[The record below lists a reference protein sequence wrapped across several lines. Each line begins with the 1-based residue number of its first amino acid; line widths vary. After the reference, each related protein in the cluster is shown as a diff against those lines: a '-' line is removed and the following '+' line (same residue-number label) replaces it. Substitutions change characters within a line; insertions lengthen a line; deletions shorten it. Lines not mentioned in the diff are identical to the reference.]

1 MDKNSDTIASGSVF
15 TDFALVSY
23 DEDTGRMLIKKEF
36 DDGSEWLEPVAISI
50 PDLFFMFKTEGID
63 PTDMTEELCFEFHKV
78 RIKVGEMTTTTYAED
93 DDLYSDT
100 YYYACYAVRE

>member
-1 MDKNSDTIASGSVF
+1 MDKKSDTIASGSVF
-15 TDFALVSY
+15 TDFTLVSY
-23 DEDTGRMLIKKEF
+23 DEDTGRMLIKKQF

-63 PTDMTEELCFEFHKV
+63 PTDMTGELSFEFHKV
-78 RIKVGEMTTTTYAED
+78 KIEIGAMTTTTYAED

>member
-1 MDKNSDTIASGSVF
+1 MATKSDMIANGSVLTGF
-15 TDFALVSY
+15 TLVSY
-23 DEDTGRMLIKKEF
+23 DDDSGRMLIKKRF

-63 PTDMTEELCFEFHKV
+63 PTEMTEETCFEFHKAKIAIGV
-78 RIKVGEMTTTTYAED
+78 MTTTTYVED

-100 YYYACYAVRE
+100 YYYSCDAVRE

>member
-1 MDKNSDTIASGSVF
+1 MDKKSDTFASGSVF
-15 TDFALVSY
+15 TDFTLVSY
-23 DEDTGRMLIKKEF
+23 DEDTGRMLIKKQF

-63 PTDMTEELCFEFHKV
+63 PTDMTEELCFEFHKAK
-78 RIKVGEMTTTTYAED
+78 IEVGVMTTTTFAED

-100 YYYACYAVRE
+100 YYYACYAVRG